1 MTPRRILVA
10 LDHSRSARTAL
21 ETAAAMAAQGD
32 AELVA
37 LYVEDLTLLQAAALP
52 MTHLIERHGREREM
66 AAAELE
72 RAFRITA
79 REARIVLRDI
89 GERLRIKASFE
100 VQRGQLQS
108 EMVAAAGRFDLVSV
122 GATGRP
128 GSQAGSV
135 ARALMAA
142 GPCAVL
148 ISRRHVRTGEP
159 VTLLVEPGPG
169 RLALSREL
177 SLLRPR
183 RLRILAPAG
192 VTDLGAIFDPA
203 TLGLIKGLERCEVET
218 LAAGAAA
225 DQVSQALGR
234 RPAGLLMMARQ
245 ATLAAPAEIT
255 ALLSRGLA
263 DAVLLT
269 GAAAQTD
276 EASGKAKDATTGA

>member
-32 AELVA
+32 AELVG
-37 LYVEDLTLLQAAALP
+37 LYVEDQTVLQAAALP
-52 MTHLIERHGREREM
+52 VTHLIERHGHEREM
-66 AAAELE
+66 AAADME
-72 RAFRITA
+72 RAFRIAA
-79 REARIVLRDI
+79 REARLVLRDI

-100 VQRGQLQS
+100 VRRGPLQS
-108 EMVAAAGRFDLVSV
+108 AMVAAAGRFDLVSV

-135 ARALMAA
+135 ARALMMA

-148 ISRRHVRTGEP
+148 IARRQLRRGEP
-159 VTLLVEPGPG
+159 VTLLAEPGPQP
-169 RLALSREL
+169 LALAREL

-192 VTDLGAIFDPA
+192 VTDLDRVFDA
-203 TLGLIKGLERCEVET
+203 ET
-218 LAAGAAA
+218 LALIRGLESCEIETLGPGALA

-234 RPAGLLMMARQ
+234 RPAGLLMTARGGP
-245 ATLAAPAEIT
+245 LAGPVEIT
-255 ALLSRGLA
+255 ALLSHGLA
-263 DAVLLT
+263 DAILLT
-269 GAAAQTD
+269 AAAQTD
-276 EASGKAKDATTGA
+276 GASGKAKDATTGA